1 MLRQIDARVDTSRVK
16 AYEWRMRT
24 VALVL
29 VLVLAV
35 VPSAALAKGLSP
47 EAAAAQRAQLE
58 AERSSSPLVAIEQL
72 SSWGDEFGDPEL
84 FLSAATLAQ
93 QEAESSRDLE
103 LAQLSV
109 TLALTAQD
117 ISLYLAD
124 ARNYDATDWRP
135 VTRDRAAQISLQA
148 QVLADSSRALVSE
161 IEAERAAAQAEA
173 ERLRNAADDEP
184 RTRRPGTGLLAGGG
198 VALVLAGG
206 GIGLLTAGLLTG
218 QAHQREAESLMLPAE
233 LARLD
238 ELDRMGAT
246 SNALAYAGGA
256 VAGVGIAV
264 GVALIAV
271 GIKRRKAEPSAS
283 AAAPSLLEHGWLM
296 GGWLDRNGG
305 GLALQGRF

>member
-1 MLRQIDARVDTSRVK
+1 
-16 AYEWRMRT
+16 MRT
-24 VALVL
+24 AALVF
-29 VLVLAV
+29 VLALL
-35 VPSAALAKGLSP
+35 PSAALAKGLNP

-58 AERSSSPLVAIEQL
+58 AERSSSPRVAIEQL
-72 SSWGDEFGDPEL
+72 GSWADEFGDPEL
-84 FLSAATLAQ
+84 FLSAAELAQ

-117 ISLYLAD
+117 ISSYLAD
-124 ARNYDATDWRP
+124 ERNYGATDWRP

-148 QVLADSSRALVSE
+148 QVVADSSRALVRE
-161 IEAERAAAQAEA
+161 IEAERAAAEAEA
-173 ERLRNAADDEP
+173 ERLRNAPVDEP
-184 RTRRPGTGLLAGGG
+184 RTRRPGTGLIAGGS

-206 GIGLLTAGLLTG
+206 GIGMLTAGLVSG
-218 QAHQREAESLMLPAE
+218 QARQREAESLMLPAE
-233 LARLD
+233 LDRL
-238 ELDRMGAT
+238 EQLDSQGAT

-271 GIKRRKAEPSAS
+271 GIKRRKAEPSAT
-283 AAAPSLLEHGWLM
+283 ATLLDHGWLM
-296 GGWLDRNGG
+296 GGWVDRNGG